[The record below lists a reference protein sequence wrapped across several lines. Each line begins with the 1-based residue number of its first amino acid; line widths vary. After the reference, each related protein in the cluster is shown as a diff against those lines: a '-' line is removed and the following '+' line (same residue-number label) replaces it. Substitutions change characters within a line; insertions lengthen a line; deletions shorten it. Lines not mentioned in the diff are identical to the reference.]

1 MSGPYPRR
9 IPAFLPQHFQCT
21 GIRRTIAAVQGDT
34 SVNRRD
40 FLFSAAAASVTAP
53 IWFKS
58 AISPLQAQELAP
70 KGARIHKVAIFPAI
84 GFARVG
90 NASEWFLA
98 PEVPGLMPE
107 PEGGFKDAR
116 GRVKKQAQRFRLYG
130 YDEQGRV
137 VRELDASFKPRWSV
151 HVANTK
157 AAWYGFVNAMD
168 RGAAAPGVPGAQRNA
183 FIPAAKRAAMLAI
196 DPGVVSISGAS
207 VNAQGTDP
215 AFRMQGMFW
224 QTLDVPL
231 GHLRTDEQGRLL
243 VFPANG
249 VSRTAVEQ
257 NPVRDFTNNDGWH
270 DDWCDGW
277 VKATVEV
284 DGREL
289 ECDPAWVVSCGPKF
303 APQFEP
309 VVTLYDAAREA
320 MIALGQ
326 LPAPTDTVSFRRDVL
341 PILRRSG
348 QMQWVASASFLGSAW
363 NHVGDL
369 SDPRTLARLAE
380 PGEAA
385 REQRRKVFQAFRR
398 PDGKDL
404 RAEAL
409 PIMLGDGINYPD
421 SPHSWLSLT
430 PTQYAVLDLW
440 AQGRFVNDYQDE
452 QLDAYASLD
461 ELPLELQPE
470 ALTRAA
476 LDACSGG
483 AFHPGVEITWPIRH
497 PELFRGPKQTSLPFR
512 IALSERPGLIQDM
525 GYQLNPVNVFK
536 GNPERPD
543 HGAPVG
549 PQAPGDLTRWMG
561 VPWQGDAFSCQAVQT
576 ADGFPTPIW
585 WPALLPVDVLP
596 EAFYQQ
602 LMREDLSAEERLRF
616 FHSRVPWARGAAG
629 IGLHVEAGYTDGLR
643 RMIEL
648 WTRMG
653 VVVKR
658 PGPAGLAGVPEQLYV
673 EVQRGSMDI
682 VPPLSQIGT

>member
-1 MSGPYPRR
+1 MK
-9 IPAFLPQHFQCT
+9 
-21 GIRRTIAAVQGDT
+21 
-34 SVNRRD
+34 RRD
-40 FLFSAAAASVTAP
+40 FLFSAAAASLSSP

-70 KGARIHKVAIFPAI
+70 KGAKIHKVAIFPAI
-84 GFARVG
+84 GFSRVG
-90 NASEWFLA
+90 NATEWFAA
-98 PEVPGLMPE
+98 PEVPGLMAE
-107 PEGGFKDAR
+107 PKGGFKDAQ
-116 GRVKKQAQRFRLYG
+116 GRLKKQVQRFRLYG

-137 VRELDASFKPRWSV
+137 VRELDASFKPHWTV

-168 RGAAAPGVPGAQRNA
+168 RGDAAPGVPGAQRNA
-183 FIPAAKRAAMLAI
+183 FIGGNKRAQMLVI
-196 DPGVVSISGAS
+196 DPGPLAISGTA
-207 VNAQGTDP
+207 VNAQGTDT
-215 AFRMQGMFW
+215 AYRLQGRFW
-224 QTLDVPL
+224 QSLDVSL
-231 GHLRTDEQGRLL
+231 GHLRTDDQGRLL
-243 VFPANG
+243 VFPADG
-249 VSRTAVEQ
+249 VSRTAIEQ

-277 VKATVEV
+277 VKATVQL
-284 DGREL
+284 DGQEIDC
-289 ECDPAWVVSCGPKF
+289 EPAWIVSCGPKF
-303 APQFEP
+303 APQMEP

-326 LPAPTDTVSFRRDVL
+326 LSEPGDKVSFRRDVL

-348 QMQWVASASFLGSAW
+348 QMQWVASAVFLGSAW
-363 NHVGDL
+363 QHVGDL
-369 SDPRTLARLAE
+369 SDPETLAALAQ
-380 PGEAA
+380 PGAQA
-385 REQRRKVFQAFRR
+385 RDQRQRVFKAFRR
-398 PDGKDL
+398 PGGQDL
-404 RAEAL
+404 RVDAL
-409 PIMLGDGINYPD
+409 PLMLGDGVNYPD
-421 SPHSWLSLT
+421 SPHSWLTLT
-430 PTQYAVLDLW
+430 DAQYKTLSLW
-440 AQGRFVNDYQDE
+440 ADGQFENDYQDAQMDSYQMLE
-452 QLDAYASLD
+452 DI
-461 ELPLELQPE
+461 PLALQPE

-497 PELFRGPKQTSLPFR
+497 PELFQGKDQTRLPFR
-512 IALSERPGLIQDM
+512 LALSKRPGLIQDM
-525 GYQLNPVNVFK
+525 GYQLNPVNVFE
-536 GNPERPD
+536 GNPKMSEQ
-543 HGAPVG
+543 GAPIG

-596 EAFYQQ
+596 EAFYKQ
-602 LMREDLSAEERLRF
+602 LMREDLSVEERLRYY
-616 FHSRVPWARGAAG
+616 HSRVPWARGAAG

-658 PGPAGLAGVPEQLYV
+658 PGPAGLAGVPPQLYV

-682 VPPLSQIGT
+682 VPLTKQAGT